1 MQWWNLQD
9 NLTYMMHC
17 FPAFPYLQRN
27 LWDFQKIYTFSN
39 IQKKKLK
46 KLRAK
51 YDLNYI
57 LTLSREN
64 VLVTAKPHP
73 ASKALRIIEELVA
86 GVALAMPK
94 GFGNFSPAINTL
106 MSTKSIGV

>member
-1 MQWWNLQD
+1 MLILFYRLDSETPKRFRYFKYTKQ
-9 NLTYMMHC
+9 
-17 FPAFPYLQRN
+17 YLHA
-27 LWDFQKIYTFSN
+27 KHG
-39 IQKKKLK
+39 LK
-46 KLRAK
+46 
-51 YDLNYI
+51 YF

-94 GFGNFSPAINTL
+94 GFGNFSPAISTL

>member
-1 MQWWNLQD
+1 
-9 NLTYMMHC
+9 
-17 FPAFPYLQRN
+17 
-27 LWDFQKIYTFSN
+27 
-39 IQKKKLK
+39 
-46 KLRAK
+46 
-51 YDLNYI
+51 
-57 LTLSREN
+57 LSREN